1 MRSRLTTATV
11 AASIVSLATLYSQ
24 VPADKTTY
32 VVATAH
38 LDSQWNWTV
47 QDTIRDFVPRTF
59 YTNFEFFEKYPNYVF
74 NWEGAIH
81 YMWFKEYY
89 PDDWAR
95 VQKYVADGRWRVSGS
110 WINAVDV
117 NMPSPESLF
126 RQALYG
132 QRFFR
137 EEFNKV
143 SRDIYLPDC
152 FGFPW
157 SLPAIARASGLSSFS
172 TQKLTWGRPIPFPVG
187 RWKGVDGNEILANL
201 DPKSYTSRIT
211 GDTDITTDASWTN
224 QFTPLGDGKSVA
236 FRYVGTGDTG
246 GAPTEETV
254 QNLSEGD
261 DEGQCAGEGAQHFG
275 RPAGEGSDAA
285 AVREASRAQRRADSE
300 DPRHRLLH
308 VAGGD
313 EEVQPR
319 ERTARRCSR
328 AVRGRGAVADRNG
341 VSGRAAPRVVGAR
354 PLASV
359 PR

>member
-157 SLPAIARASGLSSFS
+157 SLPAI
-172 TQKLTWGRPIPFPVG
+172 P
-187 RWKGVDGNEILANL
+187 
-201 DPKSYTSRIT
+201 
-211 GDTDITTDASWTN
+211 
-224 QFTPLGDGKSVA
+224 
-236 FRYVGTGDTG
+236 
-246 GAPTEETV
+246 
-254 QNLSEGD
+254 
-261 DEGQCAGEGAQHFG
+261 
-275 RPAGEGSDAA
+275 
-285 AVREASRAQRRADSE
+285 
-300 DPRHRLLH
+300 
-308 VAGGD
+308 
-313 EEVQPR
+313 
-319 ERTARRCSR
+319 
-328 AVRGRGAVADRNG
+328 
-341 VSGRAAPRVVGAR
+341 
-354 PLASV
+354 
-359 PR
+359 